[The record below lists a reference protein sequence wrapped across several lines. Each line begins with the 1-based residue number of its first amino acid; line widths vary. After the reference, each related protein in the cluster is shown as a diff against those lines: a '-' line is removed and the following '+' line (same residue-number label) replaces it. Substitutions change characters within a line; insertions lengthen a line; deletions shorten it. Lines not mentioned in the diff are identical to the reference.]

1 MSGVDGDDA
10 SARDR
15 ERLTGWWAERTLL
28 RPDRDAPSTV
38 DLARALASL
47 CGVEGQD
54 GPRAAQVA
62 RAIGPAEHLVLVLVD
77 GLGLELVEALPPGA
91 FLRRHLRGELR
102 AVYPSATA
110 AALTSLA
117 TGLWP
122 AQHAVPGWWT
132 HLPSRGLTVTSLPCI
147 ERWSGEPFQAR
158 GLTPAE
164 VFPAAPLL
172 ARYRRDAASVQPAHI
187 ADSTYSRW
195 VRGATAAAGYEAF
208 EEGVDATLARVRA
221 APGPTYTY
229 LYTPAVDALAH
240 ACGPDD
246 VATRDLVQV
255 VDEAIARLAAGLGDR
270 GRVVVSADHGFVR
283 VGADRKHLVEEGD
296 DVASLLRCPPTGEPR
311 APLLHVR
318 PGELGRVRERFT
330 ARFGE
335 RFALLDVDAALGLDL
350 FGPDAPTAEGRAR
363 LGDLVAVARG
373 EDVLL
378 YRERGQPSGVE
389 RLVGYHGG
397 LLPAEMRIPLVVA

>member
-1 MSGVDGDDA
+1 MRDDA

-15 ERLTGWWAERTLL
+15 ERLTGWWTDGTLL
-28 RPDRDAPSTV
+28 RPDRDVPSTV
-38 DLARALASL
+38 DLARALAHL
-47 CGVEGQD
+47 AGVGGQD

-62 RAIGPAEHLVLVLVD
+62 RSIGPVDHLVLVLVD
-77 GLGLELVEALPPGA
+77 GLGLDLVEALPPST
-91 FLRRHLRGELR
+91 FLRRHLRQELR

-132 HLPSRGLTVTSLPCI
+132 HLPSRGLTVTSLPCL
-147 ERWSGEPFQAR
+147 ERWSGAPFEAR

-172 ARYRRDAASVQPAHI
+172 PRYARDAASVQPAHI

-195 VRGATAAAGYEAF
+195 VRGATATAGYEEFSA
-208 EEGVDATLARVRA
+208 GVDATLARIRA
-221 APGPTYTY
+221 APGATYTY
-229 LYTPAVDALAH
+229 LYTPVVDAAAH
-240 ACGPDD
+240 ARGPDD
-246 VATRDLVQV
+246 VATRDLVRV
-255 VDEAIARLAAGLGDR
+255 IDREVERLAAGLGDR
-270 GRVVVSADHGFVR
+270 GRVLVSADHGFVR
-283 VGADRKHLVEEGD
+283 VGPDRKHVVEEGD
-296 DVASLLRCPPTGEPR
+296 DLASLLRCPPSGEPR

-318 PGELGRVRERFT
+318 PGEERRVRERFT

-335 RFALLDVDAALGLDL
+335 RFALLDVDDALALDL
-350 FGPDAPTAEGRAR
+350 FGPDPPTAEGRAR

-378 YRERGQPSGVE
+378 YREGGQPSGVE

-397 LLPAEMRIPLVVA
+397 LLAAEMRIPLVVA